1 MKEIVKHYLAAFC
14 ALVILAAILPG
25 CSNTEKLVYFNNV
38 QDQVIKGNTVTGEPL
53 IQKNDILSITVSSLN
68 ADASAIF
75 NAPNNSINTI
85 NTLTTLGT
93 GTLAGYLVSPDG
105 NIQFPVIG
113 TISVLGKTKSELGSY
128 ISTELKERKLLID
141 PIVNVRFLNFRVSVL
156 GEVTRPGVFT
166 IPNEKLNILEALG
179 LAGDITIYGKKEN
192 VLLIREDDNGQKVI
206 KRLNLNSQEIFNSP
220 YYFLRSNDVIYVEP
234 SKDRVAREKTTQI
247 LPIVFS
253 LVSLLIVVL
262 DRVAL

>member
-1 MKEIVKHYLAAFC
+1 MKEIVKQYLAATC
-14 ALVILAAILPG
+14 AFIILLAVLPG
-25 CSNTEKLVYFNNV
+25 CANTEKLVYFNNV

-113 TISVLGKTKSELGSY
+113 TISVMGKTKSELGNY

-156 GEVTRPGVFT
+156 GEVARPGVFT

>member
-1 MKEIVKHYLAAFC
+1 
-14 ALVILAAILPG
+14 
-25 CSNTEKLVYFNNV
+25 
-38 QDQVIKGNTVTGEPL
+38 
-53 IQKNDILSITVSSLN
+53 VSSLN

>member
-1 MKEIVKHYLAAFC
+1 MKEIVKQYLAATC
-14 ALVILAAILPG
+14 AFIILLAVLPG
-25 CSNTEKLVYFNNV
+25 CANTEKLVYFNNV

-113 TISVLGKTKSELGSY
+113 TISVMGKTKSELGNY

-156 GEVTRPGVFT
+156 GEVARPGVFT

-262 DRVAL
+262 DRIAL

>member
-1 MKEIVKHYLAAFC
+1 MKEIVKQYLAATC
-14 ALVILAAILPG
+14 AFIILLAVLPG
-25 CSNTEKLVYFNNV
+25 CANTEKLVYFNNV

-68 ADASAIF
+68 AEASAIF

-113 TISVLGKTKSELGSY
+113 TISVMGKTKSELGNY

-156 GEVTRPGVFT
+156 GEVARPGVFT